1 MNDKELERARINH
14 FKQELRSMKYLI
26 NQSEE
31 YLKLYE
37 EADHKLNNIK
47 SPFTNS
53 SEKGSSNSTF
63 DQRFSYWLSKKQKAM
78 YDHQRYQARVDEIIH
93 TLEMMDPLER
103 RIVTDIY
110 MKGYTFDYISMK
122 YAITRNELQHLVD
135 ETINYYISETKN
147 RKCRT
152 RDLLSG

>member
-1 MNDKELERARINH
+1 MNDKELERAKINH
-14 FKQELRSMKYLI
+14 FKQELKSMKYLI

-31 YLKLYE
+31 YLKLFE

-78 YDHQRYQARVDEIIH
+78 YDHRRYQARVDEIIC
-93 TLEMMDPLER
+93 TLEMMDPIER
-103 RIVTDIY
+103 RIITDIY

-122 YAITRNELQHLVD
+122 YAITRNELQNLVD
-135 ETINYYISETKN
+135 KTISYYLTGMQNK
-147 RKCRT
+147 KCRT
-152 RDLLSG
+152 RGLL